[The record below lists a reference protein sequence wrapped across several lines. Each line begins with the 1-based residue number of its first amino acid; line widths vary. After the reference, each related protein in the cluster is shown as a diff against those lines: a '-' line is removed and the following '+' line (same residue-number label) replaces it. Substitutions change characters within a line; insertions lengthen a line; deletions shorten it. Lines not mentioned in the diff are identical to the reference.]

1 MMAIRKHLASCRIRA
16 AEWLR
21 WEPAELVNDGGRL
34 KMILLEY
41 DVEVPI
47 DKIYAWDVE
56 ILPLPYEEVG
66 EEKD

>member
-1 MMAIRKHLASCRIRA
+1 MMAEPKRLAFCRIRA

-21 WEPAELVNDGGRL
+21 WEPAEIVDDGGCL

-47 DKIYAWDVE
+47 DKIYEWDVE
-56 ILPLPYEEVG
+56 ILPLLDEEL
-66 EEKD
+66 

>member
-1 MMAIRKHLASCRIRA
+1 MAGPKCLAICRVRP

-21 WEPAELVNDGGRL
+21 WEPAEIVDDGGRL

-47 DKIYAWDVE
+47 DKIYEWDVE
-56 ILPLPYEEVG
+56 ILPLLYDG
-66 EEKD
+66 WT